1 MIKVDRRKKYIM
13 VIDVE
18 TAGNFASPQVYDFGF
33 AVCDKKGNIYEKRSF
48 VISEV
53 FDNTKLMETAYYA
66 KKIPQ
71 YIEGLKTGEF
81 VKVGMLEARAEFL
94 QLMEK
99 YDIKTISAYNLMFD
113 MKALKSTFQ
122 TLGYGKKF
130 LPSETRYTK
139 DNIDL
144 LCIWSFACEVLFTQK
159 TYSKVAIEN
168 GWMTKAGNMLT
179 NAECAYRYI
188 TKNYEFEEQH
198 TGLADVEIECQILAK
213 CIAQKQKHESGIIA
227 HPWRLPQK
235 AHKERLEKNK

>member
-1 MIKVDRRKKYIM
+1 MINEEDIIKKPFWVRWLCPHSFTGGVR
-13 VIDVE
+13 VI
-18 TAGNFASPQVYDFGF
+18 
-33 AVCDKKGNIYEKRSF
+33 CDKKGNIYEKRSF

-71 YIEGLKTGEF
+71 YIKGLETGEF

-94 QLMEK
+94 KLMEK

-144 LCIWSFACEVLFTQK
+144 FGLLLVRCYLLKRLIQK
-159 TYSKVAIEN
+159 
-168 GWMTKAGNMLT
+168 
-179 NAECAYRYI
+179 
-188 TKNYEFEEQH
+188 
-198 TGLADVEIECQILAK
+198 
-213 CIAQKQKHESGIIA
+213 
-227 HPWRLPQK
+227 
-235 AHKERLEKNK
+235 

>member
-13 VIDVE
+13 VVDVE

-94 QLMEK
+94 KLMEK

-122 TLGYGKKF
+122 TLG
-130 LPSETRYTK
+130 
-139 DNIDL
+139 
-144 LCIWSFACEVLFTQK
+144 
-159 TYSKVAIEN
+159 
-168 GWMTKAGNMLT
+168 
-179 NAECAYRYI
+179 
-188 TKNYEFEEQH
+188 
-198 TGLADVEIECQILAK
+198 
-213 CIAQKQKHESGIIA
+213 
-227 HPWRLPQK
+227 
-235 AHKERLEKNK
+235 